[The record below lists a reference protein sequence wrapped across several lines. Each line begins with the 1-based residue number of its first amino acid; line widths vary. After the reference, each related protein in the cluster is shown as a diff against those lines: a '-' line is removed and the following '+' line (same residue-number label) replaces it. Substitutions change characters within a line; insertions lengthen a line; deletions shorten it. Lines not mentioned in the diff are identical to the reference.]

1 MDEVLRQQADI
12 GGQAE
17 FYLGTVVAWSNS
29 TGVQIRLDGQDS
41 AMTKRYKMLMMSQ
54 PPPKVGARVVVM
66 KQSGT
71 YIVMGEIGN
80 PNADVFYSSTL
91 STFLTA
97 SEAFNATGGSIVVSG
112 RVAEIYVNGIWTR
125 TVSSTS
131 AETTAF
137 TLKSGYRP
145 RITTAARAWRNAN
158 AILYYSGEMKFTG
171 AFTEGGGAT
180 FMATY
185 IIA

>member
-1 MDEVLRQQADI
+1 MDEVLRQKEDA

-41 AMTKRYKMLMMSQ
+41 AMTKRYKMLLMSQ

-66 KQSGT
+66 KQAGT
-71 YIVMGEIGN
+71 YIVLGEIGK
-80 PNADVFYSSTL
+80 PNADEFYSTTL
-91 STFLTA
+91 SDFLTA
-97 SEAFNATGGSIVVSG
+97 SEAFNTTGGSIVISG
-112 RVAEIYVNGIWTR
+112 RVATIYVNGKWTR
-125 TVSSTS
+125 SESSTS
-131 AETTAF
+131 AETTVF

-171 AFTEGGGAT
+171 AFTENAGAT